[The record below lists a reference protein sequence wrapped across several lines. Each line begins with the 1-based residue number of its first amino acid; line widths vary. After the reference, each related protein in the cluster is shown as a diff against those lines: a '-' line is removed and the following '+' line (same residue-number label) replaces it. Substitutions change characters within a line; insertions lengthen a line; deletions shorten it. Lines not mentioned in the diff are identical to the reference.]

1 LVPVEIPADAKNKLS
16 SAAKDQYILH
26 VRGNAKAIWLEKGG
40 RIANGTD
47 IVIHDSGTLSLLH
60 EPGTLIAWIDAPHGQ
75 RMQRITSWFKSLAET
90 SVRPPQSVA
99 LGSKQQVLAFNLERA
114 AMLHIQ
120 TSVPVVT
127 QYLVEGETPQ
137 TEAHLFGANLNL
149 LAPAGPSRLV
159 LRAVGADRLSGV
171 ATVMMTAVT
180 PLHEGPG
187 PEVLLA
193 PGSARLFSFEIKQRR
208 AIGIGVRASAD
219 VVRSVLYD
227 GRGVA
232 QSEGV
237 VQMPTLDP
245 GRYYIAIDLPA
256 DSTPVKAQP
265 IILGLKEP
273 DTRPPMEILRRY
285 VESKNEEPFIY
296 APEVPEPV
304 ATSAPQDAD
313 NTDEASNT
321 SDDENASSEQD
332 NSSNEQDNSD
342 NSDSGN
348 NEDNK

>member
-1 LVPVEIPADAKNKLS
+1 MRHTR
-16 SAAKDQYILH
+16 SAC
-26 VRGNAKAIWLEKGG
+26 
-40 RIANGTD
+40 
-47 IVIHDSGTLSLLH
+47 
-60 EPGTLIAWIDAPHGQ
+60 
-75 RMQRITSWFKSLAET
+75 KSLAET
-90 SVRPPQSVA
+90 SVKPPQSVV
-99 LGSKQQVLAFNLERA
+99 LGNKQQVLAFNLERA

-127 QYLVEGETPQ
+127 QYLVEGESPQ

-187 PEVLLA
+187 PGVLLA

-219 VVRSVLYD
+219 VVRSVLYNE
-227 GRGVA
+227 RGVA

-245 GRYYIAIDLPA
+245 GRYYVAIDLPA
-256 DSTPVKAQP
+256 DSAPVKAQP

-285 VESKNEEPFIY
+285 VENKNEEPFIY
-296 APEVPEPV
+296 VPEVPEP
-304 ATSAPQDAD
+304 AAASAPQSEQ
-313 NTDEASNT
+313 NNDEATNDSG
-321 SDDENASSEQD
+321 DENASSEQD

-342 NSDSGN
+342 NSGSGN
-348 NEDNK
+348 DEDNQ